1 MDMMRGYKN
10 KNKKIE
16 RKTERKKKEERKR
29 RRTKKDE
36 RRKKNRF
43 IYLLLP
49 SIM

>member
-16 RKTERKKKEERKR
+16 RKKE
-29 RRTKKDE
+29 RTKEE